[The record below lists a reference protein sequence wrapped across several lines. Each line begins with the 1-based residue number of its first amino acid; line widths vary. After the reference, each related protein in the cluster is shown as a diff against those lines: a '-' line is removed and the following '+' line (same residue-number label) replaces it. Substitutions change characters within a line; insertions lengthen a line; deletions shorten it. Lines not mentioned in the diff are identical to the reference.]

1 MEDVNTNSRESMGSQ
16 AMQEHSMAASRS
28 EEEMAAHKKEY
39 VINHVFAGIRPVYL
53 DVIKEKCWT
62 LGSNRMYARPYVPS
76 LEGIKARISDKAT
89 CLEELATMVET
100 EMLQH
105 FVRLYTSV
113 IYQWMK
119 LRWDQSI
126 YDEIREK
133 GRIVKLQVVQAAREL
148 QGPGPQPEGI
158 SQVEEP
164 STPRMREGMVLRPL
178 SSVGSQRAHPYRC
191 GTGWYARATS
201 RDSAEEE

>member
-1 MEDVNTNSRESMGSQ
+1 MEDVHTNSQESMGSQ
-16 AMQEHSMAASRS
+16 AMQAEHSMAASRS
-28 EEEMAAHKKEY
+28 EEMAAHKKEY

-62 LGSNRMYARPYVPS
+62 LGSNRMYTRPYVPS
-76 LEGIKARISDKAT
+76 LEGIKARIGDKAT

-105 FVRLYTSV
+105 FARLYTSV

-119 LRWDQSI
+119 LWSDQSV

-148 QGPGPQPEGI
+148 QGPGPQPENI
-158 SQVEEP
+158 AQVEEP

-178 SSVGSQRAHPYRC
+178 SSVGSRRAHPYRC
-191 GTGWYARATS
+191 GTGWYVRAIS
-201 RDSAEEE
+201 RDSPEDE